1 MTNSSTTPSAPPV
14 RRRRWP
20 LVLALVLALFAALV
34 ALAPG
39 MLGGVVASAA
49 VAGFNEERQ
58 GRLELVGLDLGWTGR
73 QALREAR
80 LYDPQG
86 VLIASVS
93 ADLPSLLDLA
103 GSGGAKLGKIV
114 VRARAELVAD
124 DAGVTNLDRALA
136 ERPNAPKRK
145 PVDESDSSSTDLGDV
160 LRRLEL
166 ELDVVVERLSW
177 SDATTRALG
186 QPFAIDNLKL
196 LVTAQ
201 PGQPLKLDAQ
211 GALSGAASGA
221 LAAHASVAELFAGA
235 VLNPAAQFELDAQLE
250 SLPSALVDALARQQG
265 VVALAFGERFSV
277 RAKGAGAL
285 SAGSLELSIAGSDGQ
300 LQFTGELAD
309 GVLGGRKPATFE
321 LALNPKADAL
331 QHFLTASLPPNVS
344 LAAAGAP
351 SVRVKLEGLRVE
363 LQRVLEAANSGGD
376 VAATALGAT
385 RAVLSADVN
394 AWRAS
399 GDFAPGAGLD
409 LGALAL
415 RATLEPQGGKSP
427 VRVELNTRVAAAE
440 QSKEAADVRVTL
452 ACPDVAQALGVMSGG
467 ALAPTQVDFELSSL
481 PLSLLTALAPAAA
494 ESAAKLPKGPVKL
507 ATTLEFVAGQPAKF
521 ATRASLG
528 SGAQALT
535 ANLDASVVDPF
546 GVQSSRDA
554 GALPSLTAK
563 LELAG
568 LALLREFIP
577 APHSDTVLELLGERV
592 SADLAFEPARGSSGI
607 SDAALTAK
615 LGASKLD
622 LDLAL
627 ALRDSR
633 LTIDSARPMALEVRL
648 SQALVDRYTATSLPA
663 GAKLSFADAAPVFRV
678 RAGGVSLPLEAWM
691 GAEGAAPISLGTTL
705 RGTSAA
711 LRVEVPGLTLSQPAV
726 GGGAAIP
733 IEVQQL
739 ALTAALEAGKPAR
752 FDLNGA
758 IAGASP
764 SKLALSATSDDIG
777 AFVDGLSSEAGPPST
792 AALKLS
798 GDVASLPTALID
810 ALAAQNGLLVDV
822 LGPSMDFKLAGA
834 WPSAPG
840 DPLRAEL
847 SSSTASMKI
856 EAGLEGMLLKSA
868 GAGGIQA
875 QLPLTPLF
883 SERIVGK
890 LVPLCVNASKPQG
903 ASPVGLSVRDFQLPL
918 DGDLSKL
925 NAVIELELGDIVY
938 DLLPGLSS
946 ALAPLGLAGKTQ
958 GSAKL
963 GKLSLPIRNG
973 VVSYERL
980 PISIGGNEVAFKG
993 AFDLAKLEFDLS
1005 TDVPLEALGSKVN
1018 AELDKV
1024 RQYLDPKMLVP
1035 VQLKG
1040 TWKSPKFRLADD
1052 FTKKV
1057 LKDAAEKAAED
1068 ALKGG
1073 LQDLL
1078 GGKKKKKD

>member
-1 MTNSSTTPSAPPV
+1 MTHSATTPPAPTV

-20 LVLALVLALFAALV
+20 LVLALVFALFAVLV

-39 MLGGVVASAA
+39 MLGGVIASAA
-49 VAGFNEERQ
+49 AAGFNEERQ
-58 GRLELVGLDLGWTGR
+58 GRLELDGVDLGWTGR

-124 DAGVTNLDRALA
+124 DAGVSNLDRALA
-136 ERPNAPKRK
+136 ERPSAPKRK
-145 PVDESDSSSTDLGDV
+145 PADDSDSSSADLGDL

-166 ELDVVVERLSW
+166 EFEVVVERLSW
-177 SDATTRALG
+177 SDATTRAAG
-186 QPFAIDNLKL
+186 GPFAVDNLKL
-196 LVTAQ
+196 LVTAK
-201 PGQPLKLDAQ
+201 PRQPLKLEVN

-221 LAAHASVAELFAGA
+221 LTAQASVAELFAGSQ
-235 VLNPAAQFELDAQLE
+235 LNPAARFELDAQLE
-250 SLPSALVDALARQQG
+250 SIPSALVDALARQQG
-265 VVALAFGERFSV
+265 VVALALGERFSV

-285 SAGSLELSIAGSDGQ
+285 SAGSLELSVTGSDGQ
-300 LQFTGELAD
+300 LLFTGELAD
-309 GVLGGRKPATFE
+309 GVLGGRKPAAFE
-321 LALNPKADAL
+321 LALNPKAEAL
-331 QHFLTASLPPNVS
+331 QRFLGASLPPNVS

-351 SVRVKLEGLRVE
+351 SVRVKLDGLRVE
-363 LQRVLEAANSGGD
+363 LERVLEAANSGGD
-376 VAATALGAT
+376 VAAAALGAT

-399 GDFAPGAGLD
+399 GDFAPGAGLE

-415 RATLEPQGGKSP
+415 RATLEPSGGKAP
-427 VRVELNTRVAAAE
+427 VRVELNTRVAAALQAQE
-440 QSKEAADVRVTL
+440 GADVRLTL
-452 ACPDVAQALGVMSGG
+452 ACPDAAQALGVMAGG
-467 ALAPTQVDFELSSL
+467 ALAPTHLDLELSSL
-481 PLSLLTALAPAAA
+481 PASLLTALAPAAA

-507 ATTLEFVAGQPAKF
+507 ATTVELVTGQPAKLS
-521 ATRASLG
+521 TRAALG
-528 SGAQALT
+528 SGAQALS
-535 ANLDASVVDPF
+535 ANFDANVVDPF
-546 GVQSSRDA
+546 GVQTSRAA
-554 GALPSLTAK
+554 GALPSLSAK

-577 APHSDTVLELLGERV
+577 APHSDTLLELLGERLT
-592 SADLAFEPARGSSGI
+592 ADLALEPARGSTGI
-607 SDAALTAK
+607 SDAAVTAK

-627 ALRDSR
+627 ALRESR
-633 LTIDSARPMALEVRL
+633 LTIDSARPMALDVRL

-663 GAKLSFADAAPVFRV
+663 GSQLSFADAAPVFKV
-678 RAGGVSLPLEAWM
+678 RAGGVSLPLDAWM
-691 GAEGAAPISLGTTL
+691 GAEGAAPISLGQIL

-733 IEVQQL
+733 IEVQLL

-758 IAGASP
+758 IAGATP
-764 SKLALSATSDDIG
+764 SKLALSATSADLG
-777 AFVDGLSSEAGPPST
+777 AFVDGLASEAGPPPA
-792 AALKLS
+792 AALRLS

-822 LGPSMDFKLAGA
+822 LGERMDFKLAGA

-840 DPLRAEL
+840 DPLRAEFT
-847 SSSTASMKI
+847 SPTASMKV
-856 EAGLEGMLLKSA
+856 EAGLEGMLLEAA
-868 GAGGIQA
+868 GTGGIQA
-875 QLPLTPLF
+875 QLPLSPLF

-925 NAVIELELGDIVY
+925 NAVVELELGDIVY

-946 ALAPLGLAGKTQ
+946 TLAPLGLSGATKST
-958 GSAKL
+958 ARL

-980 PISIGGNEVAFKG
+980 PISIGGKELAFKG
-993 AFDLAKLEFDLS
+993 AFDLSKLEFDLS
-1005 TDVPLEALGSKVN
+1005 SDVPLEALGSKVN
-1018 AELDKV
+1018 AELDKL

-1040 TWKSPKFRLADD
+1040 AWTSPKFRLADD
-1052 FTKKV
+1052 FTKRV
-1057 LKDAAEKAAED
+1057 LKDAAEKAAQD

-1078 GGKKKKKD
+1078 GGKKKKD

>member
-1 MTNSSTTPSAPPV
+1 MTHSDSPASVPPV

-20 LVLALVLALFAALV
+20 LVVALLLTLFLALV

-58 GRLELVGLDLGWTGR
+58 GRLEVDGVDLGWTGR

-80 LYDPQG
+80 LFDPQG
-86 VLIASVS
+86 ALIASVS

-103 GSGGAKLGKIV
+103 RSGGARLGRIA
-114 VRARAELVAD
+114 VRASAELVAD

-136 ERPNAPKRK
+136 ERPGAAKRK
-145 PVDESDSSSTDLGDV
+145 RSSESDSSSTDLGDM

-166 ELDVVVERLSW
+166 EFDVVVERLSW
-177 SDATTRALG
+177 SDATTRAAG

-221 LAAHASVAELFAGA
+221 LAAHASVSDLFQGA
-235 VLNPAAQFELDAQLE
+235 ALNPAARFELDAQLE
-250 SLPSALVDALARQQG
+250 SIPSALVDTLARQPG
-265 VVALAFGERFSV
+265 LAALAFGETFGV
-277 RAKGAGAL
+277 RAKGAGTLNVGAI
-285 SAGSLELSIAGSDGQ
+285 ELNLAGSDGQ
-300 LQFTGELAD
+300 VNFTGELAD
-309 GVLGGRKPATFE
+309 GVLGGRTPAVFE
-321 LALNPKADAL
+321 LALNPKTEAL
-331 QHFLTASLPPNVS
+331 QRFLGASLPPNVA
-344 LAAAGAP
+344 LTAVGAP
-351 SVRVKLEGLRVE
+351 SVRVKLDGLRVE

-376 VAATALGAT
+376 VAAVALGAT
-385 RAVLSADVN
+385 RANLSADAN
-394 AWRAS
+394 GWRAS
-399 GDFAPGAGLD
+399 GDFSTGGAVE

-415 RATLEPQGGKSP
+415 RATLAPEGGKTP
-427 VRVELNTRVAAAE
+427 LRLNVTTRVGAAE
-440 QSKEAADVRVTL
+440 HAQESADVKLTVE
-452 ACPDVAQALGVMSGG
+452 CPDAAQALGVMAGG
-467 ALAPTQVDFELSSL
+467 ALSPTQLEIELSSL
-481 PLSLLTALAPAAA
+481 PSSLMAVLAPAAA
-494 ESAAKLPKGPVKL
+494 ESLAKLPRGAVKL
-507 ATTLEFVAGQPAKF
+507 ATTVELATGQPAKIAAR
-521 ATRASLG
+521 ATLG
-528 SGAQALT
+528 SGAQALS
-535 ANLDASVVDPF
+535 ANVDASVVDPF
-546 GVQSSRDA
+546 GVQTERPA
-554 GALPSLTAK
+554 GALPSLSAK
-563 LELAG
+563 LDLAG
-568 LALLREFIP
+568 LALLREFVP
-577 APHSDTVLELLGERV
+577 APHADTVLELLGER
-592 SADLAFEPARGSSGI
+592 LAAEVALEPARGSVGI

-627 ALRDSR
+627 ALRESR
-633 LTIDSARPMALEVRL
+633 LTIDSARPMSLDVRL
-648 SQALVDRYTATSLPA
+648 SQALVDRYTAASLPA
-663 GAKLSFADAAPVFRV
+663 GTKLSFADAAPVFRV
-678 RAGGVSLPLEAWM
+678 RAGGVALPLDAWM
-691 GAEGAAPISLGTTL
+691 GAEGAAPISLGQTL

-739 ALTAALEAGKPAR
+739 TLTAALDAGKPAR

-758 IAGASP
+758 IAGASA
-764 SKLALSATSDDIG
+764 SQIVLSATSADVG
-777 AFVDGLSSEAGPPST
+777 AFVDGLSTEAGPPEA

-798 GDVASLPTALID
+798 GDVAGLPTALID

-822 LGPSMDFKLAGA
+822 LGPTMNFKLAGA

-840 DPLRAEL
+840 DPLRAEM
-847 SSSTASMKI
+847 SSSSANVKV
-856 EAGLEGMLLKSA
+856 EAGLEGMLLSSSD
-868 GAGGIQA
+868 AGGIQA
-875 QLPLTPLF
+875 QLPLSPLF

-903 ASPVGLSVRDFQLPL
+903 AAPVGLSVRDFQLPL

-925 NAVIELELGDIVY
+925 NALVELELGDIVY

-946 ALAPLGLAGKTQ
+946 TLAPLGLSGKTQ
-958 GSAKL
+958 GAAKL

-973 VVSYERL
+973 VVSYDRL
-980 PISIGGNEVAFKG
+980 PLSFGGKELAFKG
-993 AFDLAKLEFDLS
+993 SFDLAKLEFDLA
-1005 TDVPLEALGSKVN
+1005 TDVPLEALGAKVN
-1018 AELDKV
+1018 AELDKF

-1035 VQLKG
+1035 LQLKG

-1078 GGKKKKKD
+1078 GGKKKKN